1 MHVPHNSI
9 IFHHYMYPTPVQNWH
24 RDGVITAA
32 QCEGP
37 CDWAEADRQWEH
49 TRGSSY
55 LPSPSPLCLPA
66 GHTQARWLAA
76 VSPHHF
82 DLVYSLALN
91 GTLLR
96 PCDQCQSVKPLGEC
110 RLCGS
115 VYPSSLL
122 PVWHG
127 AQRPSPICRPP
138 PPPPPHPARSTC

>member
-1 MHVPHNSI
+1 MYRYMFLIILSFSI
-9 IFHHYMYPTPVQNWH
+9 VTCTQHQYKIDTETVWRWRCDHCCTV
-24 RDGVITAA
+24 
-32 QCEGP
+32 

-66 GHTQARWLAA
+66 GHTPARWLAA

-96 PCDQCQSVKPLGEC
+96 PCDQCQSVKPPGGMSPVRVCL
-110 RLCGS
+110 
-115 VYPSSLL
+115 PIL
-122 PVWHG
+122 PVACLAPG
-127 AQRPSPICRPP
+127 PKTLSNLPTTTTPC
-138 PPPPPHPARSTC
+138 TVY